1 MTPTMSYSGCNGSPS
16 AQAESQLS
24 FPPLSLVSSFS
35 YFQTADTQI
44 IDFFHMQYYL
54 SHSLFHVISLT
65 CSNSIRHNYYM
76 LCYILTLGKLF
87 LYPMVTVWFTC
98 LLFTTPSLSSKL
110 LIDRFVFYLA
120 IIFNT

>member
-54 SHSLFHVISLT
+54 SHSLFHSLFPSPVQTQSGTITT
-65 CSNSIRHNYYM
+65 C
-76 LCYILTLGKLF
+76 F
-87 LYPMVTVWFTC
+87 VT
-98 LLFTTPSLSSKL
+98 
-110 LIDRFVFYLA
+110 Y
-120 IIFNT
+120 